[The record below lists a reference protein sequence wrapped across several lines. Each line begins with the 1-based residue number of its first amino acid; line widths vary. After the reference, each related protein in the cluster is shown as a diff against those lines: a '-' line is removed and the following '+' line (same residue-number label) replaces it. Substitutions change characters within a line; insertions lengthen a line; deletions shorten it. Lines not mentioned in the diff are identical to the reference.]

1 MMTTDLP
8 LHVAIVGA
16 GPSGF
21 YAAEA
26 LLKALPETR
35 IDLIDRLPTPYGLV
49 RGGVAPD
56 HPKIK
61 SVTKVFDRIAA
72 HPTVRYLGNV
82 EVGRDTTPGELC
94 AHYDAVIYAV
104 GARTDRRLNIPGEDL
119 PGSHAATE
127 LVGWYNG
134 HPDYRGAKF
143 DLGQTSAAVIGLGNV
158 AMDVTRILSRRPDEL
173 TTTDIAEHAARAL
186 AASKVHTVH
195 VIGRRGPVQATFT
208 TPELRELGELPGVD
222 VVVDPTDLELDPVS
236 LVRLESGEDR
246 TLQKN
251 FDVLRGWAMR
261 EPTGAP
267 RRIVFHF
274 NASPVALLG
283 PDRVSGITLVRN
295 HLVADRRGDVRA
307 EPTGEMVEIPVGL
320 VFRSVGY
327 RGTAIPGL
335 PFDPKR
341 GVVPNQ
347 HGKIVEHEGSS
358 TMVPGLYTCG
368 WIKRGPSGVI
378 GTNKSC
384 AAETVEGLLAD
395 AMAGRIPLAP
405 HREADLL
412 SQLRQRDVA
421 VTEWTDWQRL
431 DALEIERGAARGK
444 PREKFTAIHEML
456 GAIR

>member
-1 MMTTDLP
+1 
-8 LHVAIVGA
+8 
-16 GPSGF
+16 
-21 YAAEA
+21 
-26 LLKALPETR
+26 
-35 IDLIDRLPTPYGLV
+35 
-49 RGGVAPD
+49 
-56 HPKIK
+56 
-61 SVTKVFDRIAA
+61 
-72 HPTVRYLGNV
+72 
-82 EVGRDTTPGELC
+82 
-94 AHYDAVIYAV
+94 
-104 GARTDRRLNIPGEDL
+104 
-119 PGSHAATE
+119 
-127 LVGWYNG
+127 
-134 HPDYRGAKF
+134 
-143 DLGQTSAAVIGLGNV
+143 
-158 AMDVTRILSRRPDEL
+158 
-173 TTTDIAEHAARAL
+173 
-186 AASKVHTVH
+186 
-195 VIGRRGPVQATFT
+195 
-208 TPELRELGELPGVD
+208 
-222 VVVDPTDLELDPVS
+222 
-236 LVRLESGEDR
+236 
-246 TLQKN
+246 
-251 FDVLRGWAMR
+251 
-261 EPTGAP
+261 
-267 RRIVFHF
+267 
-274 NASPVALLG
+274 
-283 PDRVSGITLVRN
+283 
-295 HLVADRRGDVRA
+295 
-307 EPTGEMVEIPVGL
+307 MVEIPVGL